1 MIKVQL
7 SSANFEYDIHSLVKA
22 FYPAENVSVGTEDK
36 ETTEEVLFRIFV
48 DYLENEI
55 ELRLTEDETVI
66 DSSSIQVDDN
76 HRTETK
82 NRLKRALYQMLSN
95 YKKETLPWGT
105 LTGIRPTKIPMS
117 MLEQGKSVEEIISY
131 MKETYFTSE
140 EKIALSIEV
149 AERELELLKDIDYE
163 NGYSLYVG
171 IPFCPSTCLYCSF
184 TSYPLGKWKDRTEQ
198 TSSKK
203 FYRFL

>member
-82 NRLKRALYQMLSN
+82 NRLKRALYQKSSN
-95 YKKETLPWGT
+95 
-105 LTGIRPTKIPMS
+105 
-117 MLEQGKSVEEIISY
+117 
-131 MKETYFTSE
+131 
-140 EKIALSIEV
+140 
-149 AERELELLKDIDYE
+149 
-163 NGYSLYVG
+163 
-171 IPFCPSTCLYCSF
+171 
-184 TSYPLGKWKDRTEQ
+184 
-198 TSSKK
+198 
-203 FYRFL
+203 